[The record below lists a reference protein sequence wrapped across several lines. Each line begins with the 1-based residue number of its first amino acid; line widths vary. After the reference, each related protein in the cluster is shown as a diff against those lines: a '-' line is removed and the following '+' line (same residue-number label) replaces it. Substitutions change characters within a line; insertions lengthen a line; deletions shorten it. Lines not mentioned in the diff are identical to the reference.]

1 MAKMQKIVSLD
12 AETHAFASKLPN
24 FSEWVR
30 EKLLSEMKI
39 PPKTSVAE
47 ANIRKWD
54 NAVQE
59 LGPLVKRWGEIR
71 EASPTI
77 AKEIYM
83 ASRNTF
89 HHSTLPFSLDA
100 RQIRFCIGKYEE
112 IFPPSPIPS
121 PPEDVKE

>member
-1 MAKMQKIVSLD
+1 MAKLHKMATLD
-12 AETHAFASKLPN
+12 QTAWDIAEKLPN

-30 EKLLSEMKI
+30 NKLYEEGKL
-39 PPKTSVAE
+39 PKKEDVAE
-47 ANIRKWD
+47 VNIKKWD

-83 ASRNTF
+83 ASRKTF

-112 IFPPSPIPS
+112 IFPPSPVPS